1 LRDVFNRLREYNLK
15 IKLEKCQFLK
25 REVIYLGHKCTENGA
40 MPDPSK
46 SSCVTEYP
54 VPKTVKQLQ
63 SFLGF
68 VNYYRK
74 FIPNFSEIA
83 SSLNKLMKKNTKY
96 IWTNECQ
103 VAFETLK
110 KALIS
115 PSVLIYPDFNKPFLL
130 TTDASGDALGAV
142 LSQGPPGGDR
152 PIAYASRSLNSA
164 ERNYSTIE
172 RELLAMVWATKNF
185 RSYLLGR
192 KFIIYTD
199 HRPLKGIFN
208 VKDPTSRLLRF
219 HHKLSEYNYEIEYKP
234 GKMNTNADAL
244 SRIPL
249 ETDIEGNINVVQTR
263 SRTRKAEELINEEN
277 DLNNKITEENRD
289 STNRIDNEDSFN
301 KDTNT
306 ELDK

>member
-1 LRDVFNRLREYNLK
+1 MINF
-15 IKLEKCQFLK
+15 
-25 REVIYLGHKCTENGA
+25 
-40 MPDPSK
+40 
-46 SSCVTEYP
+46 VTGYP

-110 KALIS
+110 KAFIS

-192 KFIIYTD
+192 KFIIYT
-199 HRPLKGIFN
+199 
-208 VKDPTSRLLRF
+208 
-219 HHKLSEYNYEIEYKP
+219 E
-234 GKMNTNADAL
+234 
-244 SRIPL
+244 
-249 ETDIEGNINVVQTR
+249 
-263 SRTRKAEELINEEN
+263 
-277 DLNNKITEENRD
+277 
-289 STNRIDNEDSFN
+289 
-301 KDTNT
+301 
-306 ELDK
+306 